1 MLRAN
6 MELDDNM
13 EESAE
18 DIAAAETVPRPMYET
33 HLNKEILLF
42 ITKIWMDLKQ
52 SYRRRQ
58 VLKNERQ
65 YDFSILFSRDVHCSI
80 GSKIPI

>member
-1 MLRAN
+1 

-42 ITKIWMDLKQ
+42 ITKI
-52 SYRRRQ
+52 
-58 VLKNERQ
+58 
-65 YDFSILFSRDVHCSI
+65 
-80 GSKIPI
+80 